1 MWLLDTQTLKLQEIV
16 DPSTVNY
23 AILSHTWEHDEVS
36 FQDISD
42 LDSARKKAGFSKI
55 SKTCE
60 LARQRSI
67 PYAWV
72 DTCCIDKSSSAE
84 LSEAINSMFQW
95 YKLSVV
101 CFVYLSDFTFDVP
114 FSSFTTYTVEEKALC
129 SSRWFTRGWTLQ
141 ELIAPSSVTFY
152 NTRWK
157 AKARTGAEVRDP
169 WSPYGSRSHTNK
181 VYFVDEESNDQLQD
195 SEAKSA
201 RVTTFEIS
209 LETCSDFLFT
219 EYYILV
225 TGQVRIMDLATVLGT
240 NQVRNLLALG
250 VREWDPYLLDLH
262 YHSDFSEESAFE
274 ASAVNSPSS
283 PAAEGLSAECPL
295 APTET

>member
-1 MWLLDTQTLKLQEIV
+1 MWLLDTQILKLQEIV

-42 LDSARKKAGFSKI
+42 LDTARKKAGFSKI

-95 YKLSVV
+95 YKLSAV

-114 FSSFTTYTVEEKALC
+114 FSSFTTYTVEEKALN

-157 AKARTGAEVRDP
+157 A
-169 WSPYGSRSHTNK
+169 
-181 VYFVDEESNDQLQD
+181 
-195 SEAKSA
+195 
-201 RVTTFEIS
+201 
-209 LETCSDFLFT
+209 
-219 EYYILV
+219 
-225 TGQVRIMDLATVLGT
+225 LATKK
-240 NQVRNLLALG
+240 
-250 VREWDPYLLDLH
+250 
-262 YHSDFSEESAFE
+262 
-274 ASAVNSPSS
+274 
-283 PAAEGLSAECPL
+283 
-295 APTET
+295 

>member
-42 LDSARKKAGFSKI
+42 LDSARKKAGFAKI

-60 LARQRSI
+60 LSRQRSI

-101 CFVYLSDFTFDVP
+101 CFVYLSDFTFD
-114 FSSFTTYTVEEKALC
+114 KALN
-129 SSRWFTRGWTLQ
+129 SSRWFTRG
-141 ELIAPSSVTFY
+141 
-152 NTRWK
+152 
-157 AKARTGAEVRDP
+157 
-169 WSPYGSRSHTNK
+169 
-181 VYFVDEESNDQLQD
+181 
-195 SEAKSA
+195 
-201 RVTTFEIS
+201 
-209 LETCSDFLFT
+209 
-219 EYYILV
+219 
-225 TGQVRIMDLATVLGT
+225 
-240 NQVRNLLALG
+240 
-250 VREWDPYLLDLH
+250 
-262 YHSDFSEESAFE
+262 
-274 ASAVNSPSS
+274 
-283 PAAEGLSAECPL
+283 
-295 APTET
+295 